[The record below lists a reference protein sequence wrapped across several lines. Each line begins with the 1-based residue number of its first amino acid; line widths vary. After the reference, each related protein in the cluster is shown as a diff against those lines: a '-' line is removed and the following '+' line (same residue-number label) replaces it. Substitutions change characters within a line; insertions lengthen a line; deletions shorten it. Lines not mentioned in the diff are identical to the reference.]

1 MQPMREPLPSE
12 NLFWPVVW
20 AVSLHL
26 LIIILLFVSFQS
38 TVELPPSKP
47 VVQVTLYQLQSQSQ
61 ATTRT
66 NQKIAG
72 EAQKTSAPVHQTEQ
86 MESRKQEQ
94 QKQEA
99 AAAARKKAEDAK
111 KAEQQK
117 KAEEARKKAEQAAI
131 AKKKAEEEQKKK
143 QAEEARKKAEAEK
156 KRKAEEARKKAEADK
171 QRKAQEAARKAQED
185 RKAQALAELLSTD
198 TQYQQ
203 TQADTLGSQ
212 VAGSYDDLIRQLVSQ
227 NWTRPPSAR
236 NGMVVVV
243 RVNMLPDGTIANAS
257 VSRSSGDAGFDSSAV
272 NAVRNVGRI
281 SEMQGLSPAD
291 FAPYRSFE
299 MTFTPEDLAL

>member
-12 NLFWPVVW
+12 KLFWPVVW

-143 QAEEARKKAEAEK
+143 QAEEARKKAEA
-156 KRKAEEARKKAEADK
+156 DK

-212 VAGSYDDLIRQLVSQ
+212 VAGSFDDLIRQLVSQ

-291 FAPYRSFE
+291 FAPYRSFK

>member
-156 KRKAEEARKKAEADK
+156 KPKAEEARKKAEADK
-171 QRKAQEAARKAQED
+171 QR
-185 RKAQALAELLSTD
+185 
-198 TQYQQ
+198 
-203 TQADTLGSQ
+203 
-212 VAGSYDDLIRQLVSQ
+212 
-227 NWTRPPSAR
+227 
-236 NGMVVVV
+236 
-243 RVNMLPDGTIANAS
+243 
-257 VSRSSGDAGFDSSAV
+257 
-272 NAVRNVGRI
+272 
-281 SEMQGLSPAD
+281 
-291 FAPYRSFE
+291 
-299 MTFTPEDLAL
+299 